1 MRTPREIYE
10 AYRIM
15 PILDTHQLRVAS
27 VAKMIC
33 DSFANSTDSPI
44 DARSIILTALFHDMG
59 NIIKSNLDYF
69 PDLFKDQEER
79 AYWEKVK
86 QEYIEK
92 YGVNEH
98 YAALAITEE
107 LGLSEVVRRYIAGI
121 GFSNVKTTRDSGSYE
136 EKICEYADLRV
147 GPFGVLT
154 LEGRITDIQ
163 TRYAGRRHAAVPDD
177 ENEFNELKQAA
188 FEMEGQIFAK
198 TSIKPED
205 INDASVAPLIE
216 ELRDYQVLQ

>member
-10 AYRIM
+10 AYRTM
-15 PILDTHQLRVAS
+15 PSLDTHQLRVAS

-33 DSFANSTDSPI
+33 DSFDGPL
-44 DARSIILTALFHDMG
+44 DARSIILTCLFHDMG
-59 NIIKSNLDYF
+59 NIIKADLDYF
-69 PDLFKDQEER
+69 PDLFRDTEER
-79 AYWEKVK
+79 EYWKKVK

-92 YGVNEH
+92 YGVSEH

-107 LGLSEVVRRYIAGI
+107 LGLPEVVRRYIAGI
-121 GFSNVKTTRDSGSYE
+121 GFSNVKTTSDSGSFE

-147 GPFGVLT
+147 GPRGILS
-154 LEGRITDIQ
+154 LDGRITDIH
-163 TRYAGRRHAAVPDD
+163 TRYAGRHHAAVPDD

-188 FEMEGQIFAK
+188 FEMQDQVFTK
-198 TSIKPED
+198 CSITPED
-205 INDASVAPLIE
+205 INDESVAPIVE